1 VKLLRVFR
9 TSLFRYTLNYL
20 VGVSLAVFAVL
31 ALVYGSYTLGFFR
44 ELNSLI
50 ARETLA
56 IAERDARDGI
66 DGVSASIA
74 ERIQA
79 PNFPRLFYLL
89 VDAGGNKL
97 AGNLARWPERLGP
110 VEDWV
115 GPGAAI
121 RQWTESGERFEFVG
135 SSTVFDGGERLL
147 VARHYQDITEYLRL
161 TLTVVTQAMIAT
173 IVLGSLGAALLAL
186 LMERRI
192 AGVNRS
198 IASILSGDLAQRIPV
213 VNVDDD
219 DFARLIVNFNHM
231 LDRLEQ
237 LMEGVKQ
244 LSDNIA
250 HDLRTPLTRL
260 RNGLASVELDEAGEQ
275 REAVTGLLEEAD
287 ALLATF
293 SALLRIAQIESGNR
307 RSAFCP
313 NDIATI
319 VHDVCEFYEP
329 LAADRGLQVHSRLDG
344 PCPGVCDRDLLF
356 QAFANLLDNAIKYS
370 PAGGAV
376 RVAITRTAQAVQ
388 VVVED
393 QGPGVPAAERDK
405 VFQRFYRLEQSRSRY
420 PGNGLGL
427 SLVQAVIALHGGT
440 VELSDAAPGLRVSV
454 TLPRSA

>member
-1 VKLLRVFR
+1 MKLLRVFR

-50 ARETLA
+50 ARETRA

-66 DGVSASIA
+66 AGVSSSIA

-89 VDAGGNKL
+89 VDAQGNKL

-135 SSTVFDGGERLL
+135 SSTVFTGGEQLL

-344 PCPGVCDRDLLF
+344 PCPGSPEAKRNWLADNAVTC
-356 QAFANLLDNAIKYS
+356 AFA
-370 PAGGAV
+370 
-376 RVAITRTAQAVQ
+376 
-388 VVVED
+388 
-393 QGPGVPAAERDK
+393 
-405 VFQRFYRLEQSRSRY
+405 
-420 PGNGLGL
+420 
-427 SLVQAVIALHGGT
+427 
-440 VELSDAAPGLRVSV
+440 VS
-454 TLPRSA
+454 

>member
-1 VKLLRVFR
+1 MKLLRVFR

-50 ARETLA
+50 ARETRA

-66 DGVSASIA
+66 AGVSSSIA

-135 SSTVFDGGERLL
+135 SSTVFTGGEQLL

-213 VNVDDD
+213 
-219 DFARLIVNFNHM
+219 
-231 LDRLEQ
+231 Q
-237 LMEGVKQ
+237 
-244 LSDNIA
+244 
-250 HDLRTPLTRL
+250 
-260 RNGLASVELDEAGEQ
+260 
-275 REAVTGLLEEAD
+275 
-287 ALLATF
+287 
-293 SALLRIAQIESGNR
+293 SA
-307 RSAFCP
+307 P
-313 NDIATI
+313 
-319 VHDVCEFYEP
+319 H
-329 LAADRGLQVHSRLDG
+329 
-344 PCPGVCDRDLLF
+344 
-356 QAFANLLDNAIKYS
+356 
-370 PAGGAV
+370 
-376 RVAITRTAQAVQ
+376 
-388 VVVED
+388 
-393 QGPGVPAAERDK
+393 AERIHRH
-405 VFQRFYRLEQSRSRY
+405 QRRNQQRRKRMPKEPQRPAR
-420 PGNGLGL
+420 
-427 SLVQAVIALHGGT
+427 
-440 VELSDAAPGLRVSV
+440 
-454 TLPRSA
+454 